1 MVINLSRN
9 IRNWMVI
16 ILVGLFLA
24 GCYRPGPGARP
35 FQVSSSDNDPNN
47 FAAEATVTPVLIP
60 TVDLSQISAPSPTPN
75 QPIAL
80 PEPRTES
87 VEYTVQRGD
96 TLRKIAQDHQVSIDQ
111 IVMVNDIPNP
121 NLIDVGLVLLI
132 PPPNLEQ
139 VTPAFKIIPDSELV
153 YSPSNAD
160 FDIEGFISGYSGY
173 LLTYSE
179 EVDVDLLSGVEIV
192 QRVAL
197 ENSVN
202 PRLLLAFIEY
212 QSGWVTDRTP
222 DEATLHYP
230 MRYLNPYATGLYRQ
244 LSWAANLLNEGYYHW
259 KEEKIIVWLLAD
271 HSVIQVAPTIN
282 PGTAGV
288 LNLLRHFAS
297 WSDWEQKTSE
307 TGFFSIYY
315 ALFGYP
321 FDFAHEPMIPEGL
334 VQPELQLPIESGEA
348 WSYTGGPHGGWN
360 SGSAWAAVDFAPPGE
375 PRGCYPSDAW
385 VVASAP
391 GEIVYSDHGA
401 VIQDLEGDGVWQ
413 SGWSILYMH
422 IDTNNRVPVG
432 TYLNAGDKVGHPSCE
447 GGFSSGTHLHF
458 ARRYNGEWVAADG
471 DIPLV
476 MDGWKVVSSGVEYNG
491 FLIKGDQTL
500 EAYNGRSP
508 LNAINR

>member
-1 MVINLSRN
+1 MVIEWLRNSRKW
-9 IRNWMVI
+9 IVVI
-16 ILVGLFLA
+16 LLGLFLA

-35 FQVSSSDNDPNN
+35 FQVSSSDSDPHY
-47 FAAEATVTPVLIP
+47 FAVKATETPGQFP
-60 TVDLSQISAPSPTPN
+60 TAGLGQISAPSPTPN

-87 VEYTVQRGD
+87 VEYIVQQGD

-111 IVMVNDIPNP
+111 IVMANEIPDP
-121 NLIDVGLVLLI
+121 NLIDVGQVLLI

-153 YSPSNAD
+153 YSPSNAN
-160 FDIEGFISGYSGY
+160 FDVEGFITNYNGF
-173 LLTYSE
+173 LMTYSE
-179 EVDVDLLSGVEIV
+179 EVDGVVLSGAEIV

-202 PRLLLAFIEY
+202 PRLLLAFLEY
-212 QSGWVTDRTP
+212 QSRWLTDRTP
-222 DEATLHYP
+222 DEISQYYP
-230 MRYLNPYATGLYRQ
+230 MRYFDSYVTGLYRQ
-244 LSWAANLLNEGYYHW
+244 LGWSANLLNEGYYGW
-259 KEEKIIVWLLAD
+259 KDEKISVWLLSD

-288 LNLLRHFAS
+288 LNLLRHFAAY
-297 WSDWEQKTSE
+297 SDWEQKTSE
-307 TGFFSIYY
+307 AGFFSVYY
-315 ALFGYP
+315 GLFGYP

-334 VQPELQLPIESGEA
+334 TQPELQLPIESGDA
-348 WSYTGGPHGGWN
+348 WSFTGGPHGGWN
-360 SGSAWAAVDFAPPGE
+360 SGSAWAAVDFAPPGD

-391 GEIVYSDHGA
+391 GEVVYSDHGA

-422 IDTNNRVPVG
+422 IDTRNRVPVG
-432 TYLNAGDKVGHPSCE
+432 TYLNTGDKVGHPSCE

-458 ARRYNGEWVAADG
+458 ARRYNGEWIAANG
-471 DIPLV
+471 NIPLV
-476 MDGWKVVSSGVEYNG
+476 MDGWKAVSTGVEYNG
-491 FLIKGDQTL
+491 LLIKGDQTL